1 MSGRGRTTAR
11 IWEVPPVSAPRPRG
25 REHVTGRG
33 GVQSAGFAD
42 ERGVLVR
49 RRRLLHD
56 LRSSVKINPNI
67 TKYCFILMCLSEL
80 RLVSLDQFDDRSR
93 KQRTVYVGSQ
103 YSKLIL
109 DQSDQLTRYR
119 ITTREIERYGQLLS
133 RLREN
138 I

>member
-1 MSGRGRTTAR
+1 
-11 IWEVPPVSAPRPRG
+11 
-25 REHVTGRG
+25 
-33 GVQSAGFAD
+33 
-42 ERGVLVR
+42 
-49 RRRLLHD
+49 
-56 LRSSVKINPNI
+56 
-67 TKYCFILMCLSEL
+67 MCLSEL